1 MPTTIRDVAALA
13 GVSPMTVSRVMRG
26 DAKVSADTRER
37 VQEAARELGYRR
49 NELARNLRVGGS
61 TGLLGL
67 VVTNLGN
74 PFYSRLALGVEAI
87 AAAQSLRVVLGNT
100 GEDPRSEREM
110 IADLVGRQ
118 VDGVI
123 VVPAGSD
130 HSHLTPEALGG
141 VPVVLAAR
149 PPIGITA
156 DCVLV
161 DDFGGARAAT
171 ARLIAAGHQRIAF
184 LGNPPAVYTGA
195 ERFRGFCVA
204 LEESGL
210 PLDDRL
216 VRRGQRETAEAQ
228 AAAAELLALDRPPTA
243 FFCANNRNTLGALR
257 AIHLRTGAFDGGPAV
272 AGFDDF
278 ELSDLLPV
286 TVVGYDADEIG
297 RRAAQLLMDRLGRG
311 EVDRDIPPRRVVIPT
326 EVIG

>member
-1 MPTTIRDVAALA
+1 
-13 GVSPMTVSRVMRG
+13 
-26 DAKVSADTRER
+26 
-37 VQEAARELGYRR
+37 
-49 NELARNLRVGGS
+49 
-61 TGLLGL
+61 
-67 VVTNLGN
+67 
-74 PFYSRLALGVEAI
+74 
-87 AAAQSLRVVLGNT
+87 VVLGNT
-100 GEDPRSEREM
+100 GEDPRFEREM

-130 HSHLTPEALGG
+130 HSHLTSEALGG

-149 PPIGITA
+149 PPIGIAA

-171 ARLIAAGHQRIAF
+171 AKLIAAGHQRIAF

-216 VRRGQRETAEAQ
+216 VRRGQRETTEAE
-228 AAAAELLALDRPPTA
+228 AAAADLLALDTPPTA

-326 EVIG
+326 DIIG

>member
-26 DAKVSADTRER
+26 DAKVSAETRTR
-37 VQEAARELGYRR
+37 VREAAQKLGYRR

-74 PFYSRLALGVEAI
+74 PFYSRLALGVEAV
-87 AAAQSLRVVLGNT
+87 AARHSLRVVLGNT

-130 HSHLTPEALGG
+130 HSHLTAEALGG

-149 PPIGITA
+149 PPIGIST

-171 ARLIAAGHQRIAF
+171 AKLAAAGHRRIAF

-204 LEESGL
+204 LEESGVG
-210 PLDDRL
+210 LDDRL
-216 VRRGQRETAEAQ
+216 VRRGQRETAEAE
-228 AAAAELLALDRPPTA
+228 AAAAELLALDDPPTA

-278 ELSDLLPV
+278 ELADLLPV

-297 RRAAQLLMDRLGRG
+297 RRAAELLMDRLGRA
-311 EVDRDIPPRRVVIPT
+311 DADHDMPPRRVVIPT
-326 EVIG
+326 EIIT